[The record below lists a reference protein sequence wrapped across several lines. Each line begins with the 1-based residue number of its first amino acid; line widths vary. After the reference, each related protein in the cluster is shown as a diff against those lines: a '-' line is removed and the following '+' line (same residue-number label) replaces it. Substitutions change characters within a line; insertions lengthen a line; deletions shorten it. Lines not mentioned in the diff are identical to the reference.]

1 MSDDLIKR
9 SDVLSMIDAFERDFQ
24 QSWRVQFRANINA
37 IPAVKDDRIEQLER
51 ERDEE
56 RSKRKMAEGLAGL
69 SSIDIDGHSA
79 MITLARDQ
87 VGKRMKAE
95 AKLAKAMAGLRK
107 IADHKHF
114 SWDQGWTQNAEARIA
129 STVLAELEGGE

>member
-1 MSDDLIKR
+1 
-9 SDVLSMIDAFERDFQ
+9 
-24 QSWRVQFRANINA
+24 
-37 IPAVKDDRIEQLER
+37 
-51 ERDEE
+51 
-56 RSKRKMAEGLAGL
+56 MAEGLAGL